1 MTARRDEFWRALEAE
16 GIASGFIPVQ
26 AVKTALGQVQLRKE
40 QQLLKYILKRIL
52 MVIPVLLGVTVII
65 FLITRV
71 LAPDPA
77 PVVLGEHA
85 TAEAMVQWRAD
96 NGLDSPIWLQY
107 VNFIV
112 GAVQGNLGTSYYT
125 HQPVTAEIAA
135 RFPATA
141 ELAICAIIVA
151 SIVGVSLG
159 VLAAVKKNKA
169 ADNVSMLIA
178 LVGVSM
184 PIFWSGI
191 LLILLFSGILHWLP
205 SSGRVS
211 PLLQPSGGTGF
222 FILDT
227 IMQGNW
233 VALGDVLVHLILPTL
248 ALSLYSM
255 AIITRM
261 TRSSMLETLNADYIR
276 TARAKGLSKASVNV
290 KHALRNA
297 MLPISTVI
305 GLQFGSLLGGALLTE
320 TVFAW
325 PGIGKF
331 AVDCVLK
338 SDFPVVQG
346 IVLLVAV
353 IFVVMNLVVD
363 IVYAYLD
370 PRIKYGAKEEG

>member
-1 MTARRDEFWRALEAE
+1 M
-16 GIASGFIPVQ
+16 
-26 AVKTALGQVQLRKE
+26 
-40 QQLLKYILKRIL
+40 LKYIIKRIL
-52 MVIPVLLGVTVII
+52 MVIPVLLGVTIVI

-85 TAEAMVQWRAD
+85 TPEAMAAWRAD
-96 NGLDSPIWLQY
+96 YGLDDPIWLQY
-107 VNFIV
+107 VNFV
-112 GAVQGNLGTSYYT
+112 VDAVQGDLGTSYYT
-125 HQPVTAEIAA
+125 NKPVTEEIAA

-151 SIVGVSLG
+151 ALLGITLG
-159 VLAAVKKNKA
+159 VLAAVKKNKL
-169 ADNVSMLIA
+169 ADNVSMVIA

-191 LLILLFSGILHWLP
+191 LLILLFSGVLHILP
-205 SSGRVS
+205 SSGRVT
-211 PLLQPSGGTGF
+211 PLLQPTGGTGF
-222 FILDT
+222 FIIDT
-227 IMQGNW
+227 IAQGDW
-233 VALGDVLVHLILPTL
+233 EALGDVLIHLILPTL

-261 TRSSMLETLNADYIR
+261 TRSSMLETLSADYVR
-276 TARAKGLSKASVNV
+276 TARAKGLTKRSVNI

-297 MLPISTVI
+297 MLPVSTVI

-346 IVLLVAV
+346 VVLLVAV
-353 IFVVMNLVVD
+353 IFVIMNLVVD

-370 PRIKYGAKEEG
+370 PRIKYGTKEEG

>member
-1 MTARRDEFWRALEAE
+1 M
-16 GIASGFIPVQ
+16 
-26 AVKTALGQVQLRKE
+26 
-40 QQLLKYILKRIL
+40 
-52 MVIPVLLGVTVII
+52 TVII

-85 TAEAMVQWRAD
+85 TTEAMAAWRAD
-96 NGLDSPIWLQY
+96 NGLDDPIWLQY
-107 VNFIV
+107 INFIV
-112 GAVQGNLGTSYYT
+112 GALQGNLGTSVL
-125 HQPVTAEIAA
+125 HPPAGHGRDRGA
-135 RFPATA
+135 FSPATA

-151 SIVGVSLG
+151 SIVGVALG

-233 VALGDVLVHLILPTL
+233 AGLADVLVHLILPTL

-276 TARAKGLSKASVNV
+276 TARAKGLSKGSVNI

-297 MLPISTVI
+297 MLPVSTVI

-353 IFVVMNLVVD
+353 IFVIMNLVVD

>member
-1 MTARRDEFWRALEAE
+1 MA
-16 GIASGFIPVQ
+16 
-26 AVKTALGQVQLRKE
+26 AV
-40 QQLLKYILKRIL
+40 I
-52 MVIPVLLGVTVII
+52 GV
-65 FLITRV
+65 
-71 LAPDPA
+71 A
-77 PVVLGEHA
+77 
-85 TAEAMVQWRAD
+85 
-96 NGLDSPIWLQY
+96 
-107 VNFIV
+107 
-112 GAVQGNLGTSYYT
+112 
-125 HQPVTAEIAA
+125 
-135 RFPATA
+135 
-141 ELAICAIIVA
+141 
-151 SIVGVSLG
+151 LG

-191 LLILLFSGILHWLP
+191 LLILLFAGILHVLP

-222 FILDT
+222 FIIDT
-227 IMQGNW
+227 IMQGDW

-261 TRSSMLETLNADYIR
+261 TRSSMLETLGEDYVR
-276 TARAKGLSKASVNV
+276 TARAKGLSKGSVNV

-297 MLPISTVI
+297 MLPVSTVI

-363 IVYAYLD
+363 IIYAWLD
-370 PRIKYGAKEEG
+370 PRIKYGTKEEG

>member
-1 MTARRDEFWRALEAE
+1 
-16 GIASGFIPVQ
+16 
-26 AVKTALGQVQLRKE
+26 
-40 QQLLKYILKRIL
+40 
-52 MVIPVLLGVTVII
+52 
-65 FLITRV
+65 
-71 LAPDPA
+71 
-77 PVVLGEHA
+77 
-85 TAEAMVQWRAD
+85 
-96 NGLDSPIWLQY
+96 
-107 VNFIV
+107 
-112 GAVQGNLGTSYYT
+112 
-125 HQPVTAEIAA
+125 
-135 RFPATA
+135 
-141 ELAICAIIVA
+141 
-151 SIVGVSLG
+151 
-159 VLAAVKKNKA
+159 
-169 ADNVSMLIA
+169 
-178 LVGVSM
+178 
-184 PIFWSGI
+184 
-191 LLILLFSGILHWLP
+191 
-205 SSGRVS
+205 
-211 PLLQPSGGTGF
+211 
-222 FILDT
+222 
-227 IMQGNW
+227 MQGNW
-233 VALGDVLVHLILPTL
+233 AGLADVLVHLILPTL

-276 TARAKGLSKASVNV
+276 TARAKGLKKGTVNI

-353 IFVVMNLVVD
+353 IFVIMNLVVD

>member
-1 MTARRDEFWRALEAE
+1 MRPKPGITGLRLHSCFNRRGKKGA
-16 GIASGFIPVQ
+16 
-26 AVKTALGQVQLRKE
+26 K
-40 QQLLKYILKRIL
+40 LLKYILKRIL
-52 MVIPVLLGVTVII
+52 LVIPVLLGVTVII

-85 TAEAMVQWRAD
+85 TQEAMATWRMD
-96 NGLDSPIWLQY
+96 NGLDDPIWLQY
-107 VNFIV
+107 INFVV

-125 HQPVTAEIAA
+125 HQPVMNEILS

-151 SIVGVSLG
+151 SVVGVALG
-159 VLAAVKKNKA
+159 VLAAVKKNKL
-169 ADNVSMLIA
+169 ADNASMLIA

-191 LLILLFSGILHWLP
+191 LLILLFAGTLHVLP
-205 SSGRVS
+205 SSGRVT

-222 FILDT
+222 FIIDT
-227 IMQGNW
+227 IMQGDW
-233 VALGDVLVHLILPTL
+233 TALGDVLLHLVLPTL

-261 TRSSMLETLNADYIR
+261 TRSSMLETLNEDYVR
-276 TARAKGLSKASVNV
+276 TARAKGLSQRTVNI

-297 MLPISTVI
+297 MLPVSTVI
-305 GLQFGSLLGGALLTE
+305 GLQFGGLLGGALLTE

-353 IFVVMNLVVD
+353 IFVIMNLVVD

>member
-1 MTARRDEFWRALEAE
+1 MLEA
-16 GIASGFIPVQ
+16 GDHGSPASFLFAQDGKKGAFV
-26 AVKTALGQVQLRKE
+26 
-40 QQLLKYILKRIL
+40 LKYILKRIL

-85 TAEAMVQWRAD
+85 TIEAMAAWRAD
-96 NGLDSPIWLQY
+96 NGLNDPIWLQY
-107 VNFIV
+107 INFIV

-125 HQPVTAEIAA
+125 HQPVTAEIAS

-151 SIVGVSLG
+151 TLVGVSLG
-159 VLAAVKKNKA
+159 VLAAVKKNKV
-169 ADNVSMLIA
+169 ADNVSMVIA
-178 LVGVSM
+178 LIGVSM

-211 PLLQPSGGTGF
+211 PLLQPNGGTGF
-222 FILDT
+222 FIIDT
-227 IMQGNW
+227 IARGDW
-233 VALGDVLVHLILPTL
+233 TALGDVLIHLILPTL

-261 TRSSMLETLNADYIR
+261 TRSSMLETLSEDYVR
-276 TARAKGLSKASVNV
+276 TARAKGLKNGAVNI

-297 MLPISTVI
+297 MLPVSTVI

-338 SDFPVVQG
+338 SDFPCVQG

-353 IFVVMNLVVD
+353 IFVVMNLIVD

>member
-1 MTARRDEFWRALEAE
+1 M
-16 GIASGFIPVQ
+16 
-26 AVKTALGQVQLRKE
+26 
-40 QQLLKYILKRIL
+40 LKYILKRIL

-85 TAEAMVQWRAD
+85 TPEAMAAWRAD
-96 NGLDSPIWLQY
+96 NGLDDPIWLQY
-107 VNFIV
+107 VNFVV
-112 GAVQGNLGTSYYT
+112 GAVQGDLGTSYYT
-125 HQPVTAEIAA
+125 HQPVTQEIAA

-151 SIVGVSLG
+151 ALVGVALG

-169 ADNVSMLIA
+169 ADNVSMVVA

-191 LLILLFSGILHWLP
+191 LHVLP

-211 PLLQPSGGTGF
+211 PLMQPYGGTGF
-222 FILDT
+222 FIIDT
-227 IMQGNW
+227 IMKGDMA
-233 VALGDVLVHLILPTL
+233 ALGDVLVHLILPTL

-261 TRSSMLETLNADYIR
+261 TRSSMLETLGEDYVR
-276 TARAKGLSKASVNV
+276 TARAKGLSKGSVNV

-297 MLPISTVI
+297 MLPVSTVI

-363 IVYAYLD
+363 IIYAWLD
-370 PRIKYGAKEEG
+370 PRIKYGTKEEG

>member
-1 MTARRDEFWRALEAE
+1 M
-16 GIASGFIPVQ
+16 
-26 AVKTALGQVQLRKE
+26 
-40 QQLLKYILKRIL
+40 LKYILKRIL

-151 SIVGVSLG
+151 SIVGVALG

-169 ADNVSMLIA
+169 ADNISMFVALI
-178 LVGVSM
+178 GVSM

-205 SSGRVS
+205 SSGRIS
-211 PLLQPSGGTGF
+211 PLLQPSGRTGF
-222 FILDT
+222 FIIDT
-227 IMQGNW
+227 IVQGNW

-276 TARAKGLSKASVNV
+276 TARARGPVRWPVNI

-297 MLPISTVI
+297 MLPESTVI

>member
-1 MTARRDEFWRALEAE
+1 
-16 GIASGFIPVQ
+16 
-26 AVKTALGQVQLRKE
+26 
-40 QQLLKYILKRIL
+40 
-52 MVIPVLLGVTVII
+52 
-65 FLITRV
+65 
-71 LAPDPA
+71 
-77 PVVLGEHA
+77 
-85 TAEAMVQWRAD
+85 
-96 NGLDSPIWLQY
+96 
-107 VNFIV
+107 
-112 GAVQGNLGTSYYT
+112 
-125 HQPVTAEIAA
+125 
-135 RFPATA
+135 
-141 ELAICAIIVA
+141 
-151 SIVGVSLG
+151 
-159 VLAAVKKNKA
+159 
-169 ADNVSMLIA
+169 MLIA

-233 VALGDVLVHLILPTL
+233 AGLADVLVHLILPTL

-276 TARAKGLSKASVNV
+276 TARAKGLSKGSVNI

-297 MLPISTVI
+297 MLPVSTVI

-353 IFVVMNLVVD
+353 IFVIMNLVVD